1 MVLGAPLMS
10 LSLNPSILLATLMAA
25 GLASVFHLWT
35 GRSLRDLL
43 LFLFAAATGFGLG
56 QWAGISLQWGI
67 LRVGEL
73 FLLEATVASVLA
85 LIVVRILIDQPA

>member
-1 MVLGAPLMS
+1 MVLGAPLML

-25 GLASVFHLWT
+25 GYASVFHLWT

-43 LFLFAAATGFGLG
+43 LFLFTSAAGFGLG
-56 QWAGISLQWGI
+56 QWAGTSLQLGI

-85 LIVVRILIDQPA
+85 LVLVRILIE

>member
-25 GLASVFHLWT
+25 GYATVFHLWT

-43 LFLFAAATGFGLG
+43 LFLFTAAAGFGLG

-85 LIVVRILIDQPA
+85 LILVRILTD